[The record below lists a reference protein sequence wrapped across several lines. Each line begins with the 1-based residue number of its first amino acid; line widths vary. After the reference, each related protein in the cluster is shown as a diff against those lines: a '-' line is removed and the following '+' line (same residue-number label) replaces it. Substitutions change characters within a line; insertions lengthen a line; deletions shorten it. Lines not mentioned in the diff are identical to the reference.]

1 MNVMMVELT
10 DEQANSLSKQIE
22 STLRDNLDFVLGML
36 NMIPGYNPANG
47 LVDSDGPQKIEK
59 EDLVSFFEE
68 QYMFGVWE
76 TGLEEYVGATA
87 TELIFDLYGCFRFEQ
102 SPKYRSENDPILKAL
117 VQDASKWLK

>member
-1 MNVMMVELT
+1 MMVELT
-10 DEQANSLSKQIE
+10 DAQANSLSKQIE

-76 TGLEEYVGATA
+76 TGLEEYVGVT
-87 TELIFDLYGCFRFEQ
+87 TTGLIFDLYGCFRFEQ
-102 SPKYRSENDPILKAL
+102 SSKYRPENDPILKAL